1 MFSTLG
7 SDTVWFCTA
16 FSGVYSFVVGGRRY
30 GKFLLAGSSRRRF
43 LLGSRID
50 PLLSG
55 AKGGLRFFGRS
66 LLSSWVMCFGLR
78 VMCFGWR
85 VMCFGWRVRWFL
97 GDGPPTRGGRCR
109 HRRGL
114 FPPPCQKSAKSTD
127 FTGKDAFYQTPQ
139 SVPSLSKYSESL
151 FEPCQWVGATL
162 NGREDPSR
170 DAG

>member
-7 SDTVWFCTA
+7 SNTVWLCTA
-16 FSGVYSFVVGGRRY
+16 FSGDYSFVVGWRRC
-30 GKFLLAGSSRRRF
+30 GIFLLAESSRRRF
-43 LLGSRID
+43 PLGSRID
-50 PLLSG
+50 PILFG

-66 LLSSWVMCFGLR
+66 LFSRMVMCFGLR
-78 VMCFGWR
+78 G
-85 VMCFGWRVRWFL
+85 RWFL
-97 GDGPPTRGGRCR
+97 GDGPPTWGGRCR

-127 FTGKDAFYQTPQ
+127 FTRKDAFYQTPQ

-151 FEPCQWVGATL
+151 FELCQWVGATL
-162 NGREDPSR
+162 IGREDPSR